1 MQLALAS
8 FDAVQQGFDLIDP
21 LISSSYQDIS
31 KEQGEAYLT
40 VLSAEL

>member
-8 FDAVQQGFDLIDP
+8 FDAGQQGFDLLDP
-21 LISSSYQDIS
+21 VISFSYQDIP